1 MKEARRRG
9 VIFDA
14 ANGRNNFIF
23 SIAEAALR
31 DEFLPDIISAD
42 LTWMTLFRQPV
53 FGLPW
58 MMSKYLAL
66 GMTIAD
72 IVAACTATPADVMG
86 MSGEI
91 GMLAPGACADVSI
104 LKMVDHPCEFLDTDG
119 DRRAGHKLLLPQAT
133 IRGGRMVFR
142 QLNF

>member
-1 MKEARRRG
+1 VKEARRRG

-91 GMLAPGACADVSI
+91 GTLAPGACADVSI